1 MHLKKLSALR
11 FCQALCGAYLTYLF
25 IWCYIWALFQS
36 SACLVRFSWPRW
48 GWIPVY
54 NAPWGLNG
62 WFPMPEAV
70 PSCAGNIWKDK
81 EVQHKAVIK
90 SQLSELMRRSHLT
103 PEQCEAGLG
112 CLGCFYQ
119 LLVMLAACDVAADL
133 AVLTANSD
141 SSWYLSLVALNWG
154 LHFPLG
160 RVFG

>member
-1 MHLKKLSALR
+1 MHLKKGGALGS
-11 FCQALCGAYLTYLF
+11 CQALCRAYLSYLF

-36 SACLVRFSWPRW
+36 FACLVWLSWPRW

-54 NAPWGLNG
+54 NSPWGLNG
-62 WFPMPEAV
+62 WFPVPEAV

-90 SQLSELMRRSHLT
+90 FQLSELMWASCLK
-103 PEQCEAGLG
+103 PEQGEAGLG
-112 CLGCFYQ
+112 CLGCFFR
-119 LLVMLAACDVAADL
+119 LLVVLAACDFS
-133 AVLTANSD
+133 AVLTASSD
-141 SSWYLSLVALNWG
+141 SSWSLSLVALNWG